1 MQRVKTS
8 ALSRL
13 VLAILA
19 LSVLSMAA
27 PAGAQQPAL
36 TWIRYFNLPSNSRTD
51 LTRTA
56 RVPFDKLLTDRTITT
71 WGILEPVSR
80 IGEPWTHAIYVSA
93 PGWGAIDAVTAA
105 LDAAGPTRNERTHDV
120 VLRHLVQSE
129 TPAISKPKFMV
140 MNLHPII
147 RGRHV
152 DAVALYNEWQKPVFT
167 KLAEGGKVGPW
178 GLSMQSVVLD
188 KQWTYMSWYFTADT
202 AALEDIHTA
211 LGTAGTSQLQTFER
225 RLRAMS
231 EDDYIGQLLR
241 VVYSAQ

>member
-8 ALSRL
+8 TLSRL
-13 VLAILA
+13 VPAILA
-19 LSVLSMAA
+19 LSMLCIAA
-27 PAGAQQPAL
+27 PAEAQQPAL
-36 TWIRYFNLPSNSRTD
+36 TWIRYFNLPPNPRTD
-51 LTRTA
+51 LVRTA
-56 RVPFDKLLTDRTITT
+56 RVPFDKLLADRTITA

-93 PGWGAIDAVTAA
+93 AGWGAIDAVTAA
-105 LDAAGPTRNERTHDV
+105 LDAAGPTRKEQTHDV
-120 VLRHLVQSE
+120 VLRHIVQSE
-129 TPAISKPKFMV
+129 TAPVPSPKFMV
-140 MNLHPII
+140 MNLHPIT

-188 KQWTYMSWYFTADT
+188 KQWSYMSWYFTADT
-202 AALEDIHTA
+202 AVLEDIHNA
-211 LGTAGTSQLQTFER
+211 LGVAGTSQLQTFER

-231 EDDYIGQLLR
+231 QDDYTGQLLR
-241 VVYSAQ
+241 VVHSAQ